1 MPLPSTSNVSNPLA
15 FGYQA
20 QISDG
25 ITDILLRLAVAPG
38 RELSITTAPLSA
50 QQVNTAQ
57 VPEEFRAEFGQAYA
71 RSDFSGGAGLDQAHA
86 RDTGPNDYKRF
97 FDSKGVDVFKNA
109 NDKGRAYSIELLKE
123 TSLITARASSE
134 TEQHV
139 ISHEDIL
146 YVAQGHDI
154 YYSSDAGDTWSN
166 TDPYA
171 AGPAFDVTGM
181 VLAGHTLYVCLNNG
195 TDSIVRQ
202 ADADNIAGGWS
213 NYMSLHSAHVYTGIF
228 YIKNYLLAVDTD
240 GHLHELDGTSS
251 PGLIKG
257 LPTGSLWTSV
267 VDGGAVILAAS
278 DDGYIYSI
286 KDDTTSGLIL
296 AGQTF
301 IEGEEI
307 VDMTESN
314 GLVFFSTAQSSSGGG
329 KIGRVYQAQVATDGV
344 LYTLDQ
350 RQLVKE
356 FGDNDTTVDKSP
368 TAFYNTRDQIFFG
381 IIDSATETDL
391 YSIYLPTLGYA
402 RNIYYTGTSGKVMG
416 ISTAK
421 GKLFFLVTGV
431 GLIKEASTYVDEGY
445 VILPAADFYTSQAKQ
460 WIGGRVYAGDM
471 PAGASVLAEF
481 STDLAALENPAAT
494 SYSTLT
500 NIETDASGNEIP
512 MINVVDRWL
521 IPKLVLRS
529 TSGRTAT
536 PQVYS
541 YSYRAFP
548 EPEDIIARIP
558 INVSDRIERPGKR
571 AKNIPGIGRK
581 LFDAVK
587 KLEGKSVTLTLFK
600 PDEIIRGIV
609 ENVTLPVQEITKL
622 GSTMVF
628 CTIQVRGQRQAG
640 GTGEVTSLGALGI
653 GRLGIHRFGV

>member
-213 NYMSLHSAHVYTGIF
+213 NYMSLHSSHVYTGIF

-251 PGLIKG
+251 PGLIKA

-296 AGQTF
+296 AGQTY

-381 IIDSATETDL
+381 IVDSATETDL

-521 IPKLVLRS
+521 IPKLILRS
-529 TSGRTAT
+529 TSGRTDT